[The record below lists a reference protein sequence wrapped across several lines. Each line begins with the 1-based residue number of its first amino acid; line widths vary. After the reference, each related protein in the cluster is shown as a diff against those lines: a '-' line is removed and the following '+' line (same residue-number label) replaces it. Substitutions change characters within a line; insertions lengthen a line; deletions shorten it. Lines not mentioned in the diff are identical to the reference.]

1 MAENKRRIFYSPSGE
16 KIQPVYGMVFNKEK
30 QKAEPGITG
39 KQDWYAKI
47 QSYKEGTELHS
58 VLSMIKNGVIPQGQI
73 DRYIGQLNE
82 NSYFDVTGVPTSF
95 VEASELDYRIT
106 EQFNSLPADL
116 KAVFG
121 SDIDQM
127 RADVKSGAFNDKVKA
142 YFESKKQPEVTPNAD
157 AK

>member
-1 MAENKRRIFYSPSGE
+1 MSEQKKEIFYSPSGE
-16 KIQPVYGMVFNKEK
+16 KIQPVYGMVFDKDK
-30 QKAEPGITG
+30 QKAVPGITG
-39 KQDWYAKI
+39 TQDWYAQI

-58 VLSMIKNGVIPQGQI
+58 VLSMIRNGVIPQGQI
-73 DRYIGQLNE
+73 DRYIGQIDK

-95 VEASELDYRIT
+95 VEASELDYKIT
-106 EQFNSLPADL
+106 EQYNALPADL

-142 YFESKKQPEVTPNAD
+142 YFESKKKSEVTPNAD

>member
-1 MAENKRRIFYSPSGE
+1 MSENKRQIFYSPSGE
-16 KIQPVYGMVFNKEK
+16 KIQPVYGMVFNKGN

-39 KQDWYAKI
+39 TQDWYGQI

-58 VLSMIKNGVIPQGQI
+58 VLSMIQNGVIPQSQI
-73 DRYIGQLNE
+73 DRYIGQIDK

-95 VEASELDYRIT
+95 VEASELDYKIT
-106 EQFNSLPADL
+106 EQYNALPADL

-142 YFESKKQPEVTPNAD
+142 YFESKKKPEVNSNAD